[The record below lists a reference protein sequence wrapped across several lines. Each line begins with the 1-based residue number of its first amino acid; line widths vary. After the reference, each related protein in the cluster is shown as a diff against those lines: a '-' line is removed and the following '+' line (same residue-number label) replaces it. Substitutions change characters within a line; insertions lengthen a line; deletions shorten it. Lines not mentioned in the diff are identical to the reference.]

1 MQLECRYTARRSTR
15 RLECSRYVLTPGEK
29 SLTIAPGA
37 GSGVV
42 RLADVRKIVSA
53 RPARANKYIE
63 LFAANAR
70 IERIASFWIY
80 RPCRRDITATVAGFS
95 DQSLLTQ
102 HPNIRGRA

>member
-1 MQLECRYTARRSTR
+1 
-15 RLECSRYVLTPGEK
+15 VLTPGEK
-29 SLTIAPGA
+29 SLTIRSWRGQR
-37 GSGVV
+37 VV
-42 RLADVRKIVSA
+42 RPADVRKIVSA

-63 LFAANAR
+63 LFDANGKL

-102 HPNIRGRA
+102 HPNMCDRA